1 MRMKYYPISLLVFF
15 FIMVP
20 GFLVAQQNLK
30 INKADFKTE
39 QELGF
44 EEAWKSIK
52 EGDKYFKAGLG
63 TYRDAREHYL
73 FAAQYNPDDPALN
86 YKIGICYLFSDD
98 KFESIKYLEKA
109 FLIDE
114 NVSSDIRL
122 MGAKAYQMTL
132 NFDDAINQYQKYKE
146 SLEPKQRVLE
156 AAAIDKLIAECENGK
171 ALVAKPGRVIIN
183 NMGEQINSVG
193 DDYNPIFTAADTAI
207 YFTSRRNHQE
217 KAKRSPLDN
226 KHFEDIYVASA
237 SGKKWELARNMGKPV
252 NHVNHNTAAVAISPD
267 SKTLYIYRGDK
278 SGGGVFKSE
287 MKEGKWTSPKNIPG
301 KLRSKHRE
309 TTMCFSPDGKTF
321 YFVSNNEKLTYGGK
335 DILVSE
341 QDAQG
346 KWKDPVNIG
355 KEINT
360 KYDEEGV
367 FISPDG
373 NTLYFSSKGH
383 NTMGGFDVF
392 RSDRNGMG
400 EWSPAENMGYPVNS
414 PDDDVFYK
422 VTNDERIAYY
432 SANRMGGHG
441 GRDIYK
447 IVFLGEEKEMLM
459 STEDILIAGMDVD
472 GKTGFFVPAA
482 PLTVSAF
489 MLSGKVYN
497 NKTNEGVRAKI
508 DFIDVDVSKVMA
520 TTLSNDSGHYNASLP
535 EGKAYGVEVVARD
548 YLFHLDILDLSGKDP
563 DEVITFNF
571 GLDPIEVGATVVLEN
586 IFFELNKAT
595 LKPESFPQ
603 LEQVLEFMNGNP
615 SVRMEISGHTDNTG
629 SLRHN
634 TKLSEARA
642 QAVVDYLTE
651 RGIAVD
657 RLESKGYA
665 FSQPIAPNN
674 TAEGRAQ
681 NRRVEFKILSK

>member
-1 MRMKYYPISLLVFF
+1 MKYDGFYWLVFL
-15 FIMVP
+15 FILVP
-20 GFLVAQQNLK
+20 GSLVAQQNLRIK
-30 INKADFKTE
+30 KAGFRTA

-44 EEAWKSIK
+44 EEAWKSIR

-73 FAAQYNPDDPALN
+73 FAAQYNPDHPALN
-86 YKIGICYLFSDD
+86 YKIGVCYLFSDD

-109 FLIDE
+109 FLLDE
-114 NVSSDIRL
+114 HVSPDIRL
-122 MGAKAYQMTL
+122 MAAKAYQLTL
-132 NFDDAINQYQKYKE
+132 HFDEAIHQYRKYKE
-146 SLEPKQRVLE
+146 SLDPKRLVLE
-156 AAAIDKLIAECENGK
+156 AAAINKMIAECENGK
-171 ALVAKPGRVIIN
+171 ALVAEPARVIIN
-183 NMGEQINSVG
+183 NLGDQINSVG
-193 DDYNPIFTAADTAI
+193 DDYNPIFAAGDTAV
-207 YFTSRRNHQE
+207 YFTSRRNHHE

-226 KHFEDIYVASA
+226 KHYEDIYVAS
-237 SGKKWELARNMGKPV
+237 STGETWEPARNLGKPV
-252 NHVNHNTAAVAISPD
+252 NHVNHHTAAVAISPD
-267 SKTLYIYRGDK
+267 SQTLYVYQGHK
-278 SGGGVFKSE
+278 SGGGVFRAE
-287 MKEGKWTSPKNIPG
+287 MKEGKWTSPRNMPG
-301 KLRSKHRE
+301 KLRSKYRE
-309 TTMCFSPDGKTF
+309 TTMCFSPDGKT
-321 YFVSNNEKLTYGGK
+321 YYYVSNDEKMTHGGK
-335 DILVSE
+335 DILISE

-346 KWKDPVNIG
+346 KWKDPVNMG

-360 KYDEEGV
+360 RYDEEGV

-392 RSDRNGMG
+392 KSERNGMG
-400 EWSPAENMGYPVNS
+400 EWSPAENLGYPVNS

-422 VTNDERIAYY
+422 VTNDARIAYY

-459 STEDILIAGMDVD
+459 STEDILIAGMQED

-482 PLTVSAF
+482 PITVAAYL
-489 MLSGKVYN
+489 LSGKVYD
-497 NKTNEGVRAKI
+497 TRTDEGVRAKL
-508 DFIDVDVSKVMA
+508 DFIDVDLNKIIA
-520 TTLSNDSGHYNASLP
+520 TTLSDDSGHYTASLP

-548 YLFHLDILDLSGKDP
+548 YLFYLDVLDLTAADP
-563 DEVITFNF
+563 DVVMTHHI
-571 GLDPIEVGATVVLEN
+571 GLDPIEVGATVVLKN

-603 LEQVLEFMNGNP
+603 LEQVLSFMNGNP

-629 SLRHN
+629 SLRLN
-634 TKLSEARA
+634 TRLSQARA

-651 RGIAVD
+651 RGTAVE
-657 RLESKGYA
+657 RLDAKGYA
-665 FSQPIAPNN
+665 FSQPIAPND

>member
-1 MRMKYYPISLLVFF
+1 MKYHGFCLLVFSL
-15 FIMVP
+15 ILVP
-20 GFLVAQQNLK
+20 VTLMAQQNLK
-30 INKADFKTE
+30 LKKADFKTE

-44 EEAWKSIK
+44 EEAWKSIRQ
-52 EGDKYFKAGLG
+52 GDKLFKAGLG
-63 TYRDAREHYL
+63 TYREAREHYL
-73 FAAQYNPDDPALN
+73 FAAQYNPDNAALN

-109 FLIDE
+109 FLLDE
-114 NVSSDIRL
+114 HVSPDIRL

-132 NFDDAINQYQKYKE
+132 NFDDAINQYRKYKE
-146 SLEPKQRVLE
+146 SLDPKQRALQ
-156 AAAIDKLIAECENGK
+156 AATIDKLITECEHGK

-183 NMGEQINSVG
+183 NMGEPINSVG
-193 DDYNPIFTAADTAI
+193 DDYNPIFAAADTAI
-207 YFTSRRNHQE
+207 YFTSRRNHDE

-226 KHFEDIYVASA
+226 KHYEDIYVASA
-237 SGKKWELARNMGKPV
+237 VGTEWEPARNMGKPL
-252 NHVNHNTAAVAISPD
+252 NHINHNTAAVAISPD
-267 SKTLYIYRGDK
+267 SKTLYIYRGHK
-278 SGGGVFKSE
+278 SGGGVFRSE
-287 MKEGKWTSPKNIPG
+287 MKEGKWTAPKNMPG
-301 KLRSKHRE
+301 KLRSKYRE

-321 YFVSNNEKLTYGGK
+321 YFVSDNEKLTHGGK

-355 KEINT
+355 KEINSR
-360 KYDEEGV
+360 YDEEGV

-392 RSDRNGMG
+392 KSERNGMG
-400 EWSPAENMGYPVNS
+400 EWSPAENLGYPVNS

-459 STEDILIAGMDVD
+459 STEDILIAGMETD

-482 PLTVSAF
+482 PLTVGAYL
-489 MLSGKVYN
+489 LSGKVYN
-497 NKTNEGVRAKI
+497 VKTNEGVQAKL
-508 DFIDVDVSKVMA
+508 DFIDVDVSKVIA
-520 TTLSNDSGHYNASLP
+520 TTLSNDSGYYDASLP

-548 YLFHLDILDLSGKDP
+548 YLFFLDILDLSVEDP
-563 DEVITFNF
+563 DEVIAHNI
-571 GLDPIEVGATVVLEN
+571 GLDPIEVGATVILKN

-603 LEQVLEFMNGNP
+603 LEQVLQFMNGNP

-629 SLRHN
+629 SLRLN
-634 TKLSEARA
+634 TRLSQARA
-642 QAVVDYLTE
+642 QAVVDYLVE
-651 RGIAVD
+651 RGI
-657 RLESKGYA
+657 
-665 FSQPIAPNN
+665 
-674 TAEGRAQ
+674 
-681 NRRVEFKILSK
+681 

>member
-1 MRMKYYPISLLVFF
+1 MKYYPIRLLVFF
-15 FIMVP
+15 LIMVP
-20 GFLVAQQNLK
+20 GFLAAQQNLK
-30 INKADFKTE
+30 VNKADFKTE

-44 EEAWKSIK
+44 EEAWKSIR

-63 TYRDAREHYL
+63 TYREAREYYL
-73 FAAQYNPDDPALN
+73 FAAQYNPDDAALN

-109 FLIDE
+109 FLINE
-114 NVSSDIRL
+114 NVSRDIRL

-132 NFDDAINQYQKYKE
+132 NFDEAINQYQKYKE
-146 SLEPKQRVLE
+146 SLDPKQRALE
-156 AAAIDKLIAECENGK
+156 APAIDKLISECENGK
-171 ALVAKPGRVIIN
+171 VLVARPGRVIIN

-193 DDYNPIFTAADTAI
+193 DDYNPIFAASDTAI
-207 YFTSRRNHQE
+207 FFTSRRIHDE

-226 KHFEDIYVASA
+226 KHFEDIYIASA
-237 SGKKWELARNMGKPV
+237 EGDGWEPARNMGKPL
-252 NHVNHNTAAVAISPD
+252 NHMNHNTAAVATSPD
-267 SKTLYIYRGDK
+267 SKTLYLYMGHK
-278 SGGGVFKSE
+278 SGGGVFRSE
-287 MKEGKWTSPKNIPG
+287 MKEGKWTSPKNMPG
-301 KLRSKHRE
+301 KLRSKYRE
-309 TTMCFSPDGKTF
+309 TTMCFSPDGKAF
-321 YFVSNNEKLTYGGK
+321 YFVSDNEKMTMGGK

-341 QDAQG
+341 KDAQG
-346 KWKDPVNIG
+346 KWTDPVNIG

-373 NTLYFSSKGH
+373 NILYFSSKGH

-392 RSDRNGMG
+392 KSERNGMG
-400 EWSPAENMGYPVNS
+400 EWSPAVNLGYPVNS

-432 SANRMGGHG
+432 SANRMGGQG

-459 STEDILIAGMDVD
+459 SNEDILIAGMDVD
-472 GKTGFFVPAA
+472 NKTGFFVPAA
-482 PLTVSAF
+482 PLTVAAYL
-489 MLSGKVYN
+489 LSGKVYN
-497 NKTNEGVRAKI
+497 TRTNEGVRAKL
-508 DFIDVDVSKVMA
+508 DFIDVDVSKVIA
-520 TTLSNDSGHYNASLP
+520 TTLSNDSGYYNASLP

-548 YLFHLDILDLSGKDP
+548 YLFHLDILDLSGEDP
-563 DEVITFNF
+563 DQVHARNF

-595 LKPESFPQ
+595 LKSESFPQ
-603 LEQVLEFMNGNP
+603 LEQVLEFMNANP

-629 SLRHN
+629 SLRLN
-634 TKLSEARA
+634 TKLSQARA